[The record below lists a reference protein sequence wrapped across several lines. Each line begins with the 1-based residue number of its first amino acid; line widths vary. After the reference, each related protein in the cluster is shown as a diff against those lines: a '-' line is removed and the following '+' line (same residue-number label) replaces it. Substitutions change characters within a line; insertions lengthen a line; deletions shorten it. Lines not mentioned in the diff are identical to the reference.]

1 MSGSSKAAKAIR
13 DSAQPKSGISMSFS
27 PLCPASN
34 SRFTNTAHRNVD
46 SNMVGELQL
55 IVLPLHAGPSQALG
69 IDTLQQLFPTSE
81 GKPLENAAGAATKRK
96 LQDAEDAFQS
106 SDLLKRLKEQTTS
119 NGRK

>member
-1 MSGSSKAAKAIR
+1 M
-13 DSAQPKSGISMSFS
+13 
-27 PLCPASN
+27 
-34 SRFTNTAHRNVD
+34 NTDNIAEREPN
-46 SNMVGELQL
+46 
-55 IVLPLHAGPSQALG
+55 IVHLGAGPSQGLG

-119 NGRK
+119 NSRK